1 MLLDIKNTPKDEIND
16 RLYDAVHNYAAVDF
30 EVQKF
35 KGDHAKP
42 GSMLEKYCVA
52 LAKLKRLLDDSE
64 CIVIPLPS
72 MLHEINYK
80 LRYKNR
86 SYKLDSESIIGI
98 HKKLDGIIDQL
109 IMKY

>member
-1 MLLDIKNTPKDEIND
+1 MLIDIKKSSSNEISSD
-16 RLYDAVHNYAAVDF
+16 LYNLVHYYAAVDF

-35 KGDHAKP
+35 KGVHAKP
-42 GSMLEKYCVA
+42 GSMLEKYRVA
-52 LAKLKRLLDDSE
+52 LAKFKRLLDDSE

-72 MLHEINYK
+72 MLHEINYE

-86 SYKLDSESIIGI
+86 SYKLDSESIIDI

-109 IMKY
+109 IM